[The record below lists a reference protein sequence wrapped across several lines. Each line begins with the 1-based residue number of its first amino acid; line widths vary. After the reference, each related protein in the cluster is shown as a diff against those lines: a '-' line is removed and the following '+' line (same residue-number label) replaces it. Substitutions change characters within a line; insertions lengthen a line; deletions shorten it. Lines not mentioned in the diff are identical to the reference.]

1 MLVFIVCDGCDE
13 YLVSGPKHVG
23 HRGAL
28 GPMRAPRPG
37 CTVPTRRRGPMRAR
51 APRRACTRAVFYA
64 KRRWAGLRR
73 YRRRTTVGPW
83 LGLALR
89 FGFGLGLS
97 GPADYY
103 PYGR

>member
-83 LGLALR
+83 LGLALGFGFGFG
-89 FGFGLGLS
+89 FGFGLGL
-97 GPADYY
+97 G
-103 PYGR
+103 